1 MAASYFDVD
10 GTLVSSNLM
19 HTAIYYLAND
29 INPLHSARNLASLV
43 LRGPRLILAELRD
56 RRQFNELLFE
66 IFKGVPEDRLLA
78 LADDTFEWAMKKHV
92 YEGARDIIRR
102 EKENGHEVV
111 LVSGAL
117 DFLLERLADYLGAD
131 HYVGN
136 HLEINDGLCT
146 GKLAR
151 PVVAGPSKSRLI
163 CDHALANGHDLAEC
177 SGYSDSYSDVPMLSV
192 VGKPAA
198 LNPDPKLRRLAK
210 AYGWP
215 VIDLV

>member
-10 GTLVSSNLM
+10 GTLVRSNLM
-19 HTAIYYLAND
+19 HTAIYYMAND
-29 INPLHSARNLASLV
+29 INPLHSMRNIAGLV
-43 LRGPRLILAELRD
+43 MRAPRLIAAELRD

-66 IFKGVPEDRLLA
+66 IFKGTPEDRLLA
-78 LADDTFEWAMKKHV
+78 LADDTFEWAMKQHI

-102 EKENGHEVV
+102 EKENGHKVV

-117 DFLLERLADYLGAD
+117 DFLLERLSAYLGAD
-131 HYVGN
+131 EYMGN

-146 GKLAR
+146 GKLGR
-151 PVVAGPSKSRLI
+151 PVVAGPSKSRI
-163 CDHALANGHDLAEC
+163 IADHARANGYDLAEC
-177 SGYSDSYSDVPMLSV
+177 AGYSDSYSDVPMLSI

-198 LNPDPKLRRLAK
+198 LNPDTKLRRLAK

-215 VIDLV
+215 VIDLS